1 MLTAQMELSVLR
13 NELAFEQITV
23 ELSDEGR
30 HWKFKYGDR
39 HIADYWPASGR
50 GQLVGAPDAVNCVS
64 VAQAQKLAVGAK
76 KRLFSEI
83 AKALQQ
89 SAAGADITHLSP
101 EQGNPR
107 RKL

>member
-1 MLTAQMELSVLR
+1 MQMAQRELSVLR

-30 HWKFKYGDR
+30 HWQFKYGDK

-50 GQLVGAPDAVNCVS
+50 GQVVGATDSVTCIS
-64 VAQAQKLAVGAK
+64 VAQAQKLAIGAK

-83 AKALQQ
+83 AMVLQRLAVEEPC
-89 SAAGADITHLSP
+89 SLAP
-101 EQGNPR
+101 CE
-107 RKL
+107 